1 MNIKTVTVFGSA
13 FPKPGEPEYEFAYK
27 LGNLLGENGI
37 DVCSGGY
44 LGIMEAVSKG
54 AVQAGAKAI
63 GVTLNFFNYEH
74 NEFITDEIRTESLF
88 DRIKVLMDIG
98 DAFIILKGGT
108 GTLLE
113 LAAVW
118 ECVNKEFISR
128 KLIISDQK
136 YWEPLTFLMDER
148 MRFEGRSTG
157 IIKSFNNEEDIIKLL
172 KSFNQV

>member
-1 MNIKTVTVFGSA
+1 VSIKTVTVFGSA

-27 LGNLLGENGI
+27 LGHLLGLNGI

-44 LGIMEAVSKG
+44 LGIMEAASKG
-54 AVQAGAKAI
+54 AVEAGAKAI

-74 NEFITDEIRTESLF
+74 NEYITDEIRTESLF

-98 DAFIILKGGT
+98 DAYIILKGGT

-118 ECVNKEFISR
+118 ESVNKEFTTP
-128 KLIISDQK
+128 KLIIADEE
-136 YWEPLTFLMDER
+136 YWKPLTFLMDER
-148 MRFEGRSTG
+148 MRFEGRRTG
-157 IIKSFNNEEDIIKLL
+157 IVKSFNNEEDIINSL
-172 KSFNQV
+172 KSINQV